1 MSEFSINFGYI
12 RGLYDFLFGKTDEE
26 LEEFDINS
34 RENQIALFNQMAA
47 SFPKFGPIAKKNIVD
62 GINYLLSGPIDD
74 ELWRHAIPHDLPLNR
89 VQDRVKYLEEIL
101 FSITQAAPKYID
113 RKDAVVFTEY
123 GSDGLNFFA

>member
-1 MSEFSINFGYI
+1 M
-12 RGLYDFLFGKTDEE
+12 
-26 LEEFDINS
+26 NS

-47 SFPKFGPIAKKNIVD
+47 SFSKFGPIAKKNIVD

-89 VQDRVKYLEEIL
+89 VQDRVKYLEEVL
-101 FSITQAAPKYID
+101 LSITQAAPKYIN
-113 RKDAVVFTEY
+113 RMDAVAFTEY